1 MNKDGG
7 AAMTPN
13 KYFPCFVLKLTL
25 VYFKVY
31 DKAHLV
37 CPYNK
42 EYHVY
47 VLFVTDA
54 QPSFWSRSMTCQES

>member
-37 CPYNK
+37 CPYN
-42 EYHVY
+42 
-47 VLFVTDA
+47 
-54 QPSFWSRSMTCQES
+54 